1 MEWTE
6 ESIRLLTAF
15 WADGLSTAEIG
26 RRLGVSKNAVVGKAH
41 RLELTARPSPIHWD
55 GPPRQRSKPRPGT
68 PPRLSGGTLPPLES
82 TSPGPPP
89 GGEGAVSGPP
99 APGFAARA
107 AAAIDRPVDA
117 TPRPDAA
124 APVAAARVAAA
135 RVASAPGAL
144 RPGAPGS
151 ASISGAADRAVPAEA
166 RRAAP
171 AAAASHPAV
180 PEPAAASASR
190 VALKPAPET
199 PPGRATAGSARAALQ
214 AVASRPF
221 GRVVTCCWPI
231 GEPGTRDFHFCD
243 GRSVPGKPYCEEHA
257 ALAYVKVR
265 DRREDAA

>member
-1 MEWTE
+1 MEWTD
-6 ESIRLLTAF
+6 ESIRLLTVY

-55 GPPRQRSKPRPGT
+55 GPPRQRTKPRPS
-68 PPRLSGGTLPPLES
+68 PAPRITGATLPPLES
-82 TSPGPPP
+82 AGPAADRPASGTTQAPIAARLPVEINGARGATALPAAAPP
-89 GGEGAVSGPP
+89 AAGSRQVPP
-99 APGFAARA
+99 APAQIAE
-107 AAAIDRPVDA
+107 V
-117 TPRPDAA
+117 
-124 APVAAARVAAA
+124 
-135 RVASAPGAL
+135 
-144 RPGAPGS
+144 
-151 ASISGAADRAVPAEA
+151 ADRALPAQA
-166 RRAAP
+166 KRDG
-171 AAAASHPAV
+171 
-180 PEPAAASASR
+180 EPAAAPPR
-190 VALKPAPET
+190 ALKPVQEAP
-199 PPGRATAGSARAALQ
+199 PPRTTAASTRAALQ

>member
-26 RRLGVSKNAVVGKAH
+26 RRLGISKNAVVGKAH
-41 RLELTARPSPIHWD
+41 RLELSARPSPIHWD
-55 GPPRQRSKPRPGT
+55 GPPRQRTKPRPGAA
-68 PPRLSGGTLPPLES
+68 PRLTGATLGTTLPPLQS
-82 TSPGPPP
+82 AAPPA
-89 GGEGAVSGPP
+89 GEGTASAAPPKVFAASAAAVS
-99 APGFAARA
+99 
-107 AAAIDRPVDA
+107 RPVGA
-117 TPRPDAA
+117 AVHPDAA
-124 APVAAARVAAA
+124 PPVALHPSTPR
-135 RVASAPGAL
+135 SP
-144 RPGAPGS
+144 
-151 ASISGAADRAVPAEA
+151 SISGAADRAVPAET

-171 AAAASHPAV
+171 AMAGAARPAV
-180 PEPAAASASR
+180 PDPVPEAASSG
-190 VALKPAPET
+190 ALKPAPET
-199 PPGRATAGSARAALQ
+199 PPARTTAASARAALQ
-214 AVASRPF
+214 AVSSRPF

>member
-68 PPRLSGGTLPPLES
+68 PPRLTGGTLPPLES
-82 TSPGPPP
+82 TAPGSQPA
-89 GGEGAVSGPP
+89 GEHAASGPP
-99 APGFAARA
+99 AAVFAARTA
-107 AAAIDRPVDA
+107 AATDRPVGA
-117 TPRPDAA
+117 TARPDAA
-124 APVAAARVAAA
+124 PTV
-135 RVASAPGAL
+135 AL
-144 RPGAPGS
+144 RPSAPGS
-151 ASISGAADRAVPAEA
+151 ASTSGAADRAVPADA
-166 RRAAP
+166 KR
-171 AAAASHPAV
+171 AAAAVAASPPAV
-180 PEPAAASASR
+180 PDPAPASSPESASR
-190 VALKPAPET
+190 AALKPVPET
-199 PPGRATAGSARAALQ
+199 PPARTTAGSTRAALQ

>member
-26 RRLGVSKNAVVGKAH
+26 RRLGISKNAVVGKAH
-41 RLELTARPSPIHWD
+41 RLELSARPSPIHWD
-55 GPPRQRSKPRPGT
+55 GPPRQRSKPRPGAT
-68 PPRLSGGTLPPLES
+68 PRLTGATLGTTLPPLES
-82 TSPGPPP
+82 AAPTAGHGTTSAPPP
-89 GGEGAVSGPP
+89 TVFAASAAEVSRPVS
-99 APGFAARA
+99 AAARA
-107 AAAIDRPVDA
+107 DA
-117 TPRPDAA
+117 
-124 APVAAARVAAA
+124 
-135 RVASAPGAL
+135 
-144 RPGAPGS
+144 GAPAALHPSARSS

-166 RRAAP
+166 KRAAT
-171 AAAASHPAV
+171 AMAASHPAV
-180 PEPAAASASR
+180 PDPAPESAPVMAR
-190 VALKPAPET
+190 VTAPGAALKPVPET
-199 PPGRATAGSARAALQ
+199 PATRTTAGSARAALQ

>member
-26 RRLGVSKNAVVGKAH
+26 RRLGISKNAVVGKAH
-41 RLELTARPSPIHWD
+41 RLALSARPSPIHWD
-55 GPPRQRSKPRPGT
+55 GPPRQRSKPRPGAT
-68 PPRLSGGTLPPLES
+68 PRLTGATLGTTLPPLES
-82 TSPGPPP
+82 AAPTAGHGMASAPPP
-89 GGEGAVSGPP
+89 PVFAASAAEVSRPVS
-99 APGFAARA
+99 AAARA
-107 AAAIDRPVDA
+107 DA
-117 TPRPDAA
+117 P
-124 APVAAARVAAA
+124 
-135 RVASAPGAL
+135 APGAL
-144 RPGAPGS
+144 HASARSS

-166 RRAAP
+166 KRVADAMT
-171 AAAASHPAV
+171 ACHPAV
-180 PEPAAASASR
+180 PDPAPVTAPMTAPRAA
-190 VALKPAPET
+190 VKPAPET
-199 PPGRATAGSARAALQ
+199 SPSRTSPASARAALQ

-221 GRVVTCCWPI
+221 GRIVTCCWPI